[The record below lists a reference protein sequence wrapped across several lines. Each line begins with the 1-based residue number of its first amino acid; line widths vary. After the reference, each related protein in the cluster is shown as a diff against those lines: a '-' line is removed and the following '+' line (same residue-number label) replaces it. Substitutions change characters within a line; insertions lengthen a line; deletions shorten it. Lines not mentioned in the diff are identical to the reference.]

1 MEHRLKTPLGKD
13 CVCGLC
19 AGDVVYLSGRIV
31 TARDEAHG
39 RILAILSRGEA
50 LPFDLSGSVVYH
62 CGPLV
67 KGNGTGWTVVSA
79 GPTTSERMAG
89 MTPDLLERSGLS
101 GIIGKGGMRGLVDVF
116 RSNGCVYLAYPG
128 GCAALAAERINRV
141 IGVHWLDLGVAEAVW
156 EFEVDG
162 FGPLIVG
169 IDSNGVDIYERV
181 LERSKKCYSPP
192 R

>member
-1 MEHRLKTPLGKD
+1 M
-13 CVCGLC
+13 
-19 AGDVVYLSGRIV
+19 YISGRIV
-31 TARDEAHG
+31 TARDEAH
-39 RILAILSRGEA
+39 RHILATLSRGEA
-50 LPFDLSGSVVYH
+50 LPFNLSGGVVYH

-67 KGNGTGWTVVSA
+67 RENDTGWTVVSA

-89 MTPDLLERSGLS
+89 MTPDLLDRTGLS

-116 RSNGCVYLAYPG
+116 RSHGCVYLAYPG

-141 IGVHWLDLGVAEAVW
+141 IGVHWPELGMAEAVW

-169 IDSNGVDIYERV
+169 IDAQGVDLYERV
-181 LERSKKCYSPP
+181 LERSKRRYSPP